1 MPLTMSR
8 LSTKELL
15 NTAKPLYQ
23 KLKSRKE
30 KSLVLLKLKEIT
42 GYKSV
47 KSLIRKFSTKQG
59 EKKKKRRGRPP
70 LLTPKDLVIL
80 KDLWLLMD
88 QPCGKHLKAMIP
100 DWIDPWQK
108 ENKKLPLAQQSR
120 LLQAS
125 SATLDRYLKPL
136 KINSSK
142 NNRTRNANGLKA
154 QIPLIDPQRKIT
166 KLGYMY
172 ADTVAHCGTSL
183 RGSFAWTLTLT
194 EDLTQWT
201 LTQAVWNKGQLG
213 VCSALDKML
222 SQLPFKP
229 RGINTD
235 NGSEFI
241 NYHLQKYLQEK
252 CKVTR
257 SRPMKKNDNARA
269 EEKNRHKVRDLIGY
283 DRLDD
288 ERFVDILNDI
298 YRSHNLLSNH
308 FIACTRVI
316 FKKRE
321 ENRIVK
327 KSDTAQTPYL
337 RTLAEMKPSKKKEKF
352 ENSHNQ
358 LNPLELRRKV
368 ETGLLQ
374 LYALLQ
380 EINLEE

>member
-1 MPLTMSR
+1 MSR
-8 LSTKELL
+8 LSAKELL

-23 KLKSRKE
+23 KLKTRKE
-30 KSLVLLKLKEIT
+30 KSLFLLKLKELT

-47 KSLIRKFSTKQG
+47 KSLIRKFSTSQR

-80 KDLWLLMD
+80 KDIWLLMD

-100 DWIDPWQK
+100 DWIDPWQQ
-108 ENKKLPLAQQSR
+108 ENKKLPLSQQSR

-136 KINSSK
+136 KVNSSK
-142 NNRTRNANGLKA
+142 NNRTSSASGLKA

-166 KLGYMY
+166 ELGYLY

-183 RGSFAWTLTLT
+183 KGSFTWTLTIT
-194 EDLTQWT
+194 DDLTQWT

-213 VCSALDKML
+213 VCRALDKML

-241 NYHLQKYLQEK
+241 NYHLQKYLQEKQGK

-288 ERFVDILNDI
+288 ERFVDILNEI
-298 YRSHNLLSNH
+298 YLSHNLLSNH

-316 FKKRE
+316 SKKRE
-321 ENRIVK
+321 GNRILK
-327 KSDTAQTPYL
+327 KSDTAQTPYA
-337 RTLAEMKPSKKKEKF
+337 RTLLEMKPSKKKEKF
-352 ENSHNQ
+352 ENLHNK

-368 ETGLLQ
+368 EAGLHK

-380 EINLEE
+380 EIIVEE